1 MKTYLEVACGTGKDS
16 DKLRQI
22 VAELFT
28 AIYGVNS
35 VVEKIRAELDDAKV
49 LAGKELNHLKVAAAA
64 AAAEAEGSSTTTSQ
78 APTARSSR
86 LMATRQSPENAGSAA
101 ATSSIKGGSASY
113 SIVALSPEEKLLAEQ
128 LRRTEDKV
136 RRLDETDQQLRDVQR
151 NISEL
156 RARLEHFVDRLKVKL
171 GETAAE
177 EVVLA
182 KEDAE
187 EEGEEEN
194 AEKESRVLFDCID
207 PTDEIGEERKGK
219 EVGQSSERIA
229 TPDTNGNTQRK

>member
-1 MKTYLEVACGTGKDS
+1 MKTYLEVACGTGRDS

-35 VVEKIRAELDDAKV
+35 VVEKIRAELDDAKA

-64 AAAEAEGSSTTTSQ
+64 AAAEAEGSSTTTSK
-78 APTARSSR
+78 APTAQSSR
-86 LMATRQSPENAGSAA
+86 LMATRQLPVNAGSAA
-101 ATSSIKGGSASY
+101 AIAGSAAAIASSEVEGDPQRSGEDRKESGLATY

-156 RARLEHFVDRLKVKL
+156 RSRLEHFVDRLKVKL
-171 GETAAE
+171 GETAVE

-187 EEGEEEN
+187 EEEN

-207 PTDEIGEERKGK
+207 PTDE
-219 EVGQSSERIA
+219 V
-229 TPDTNGNTQRK
+229 

>member
-156 RARLEHFVDRLKVKL
+156 RSRLEHFVDRLKVKL
-171 GETAAE
+171 GETAVE

-187 EEGEEEN
+187 EEEN

-207 PTDEIGEERKGK
+207 PTDELGEERRALGG
-219 EVGQSSERIA
+219 EGGGGGAE
-229 TPDTNGNTQRK
+229 